1 MDLTSPEI
9 ICTMVEK
16 TQILK
21 SAIHTFANLG
31 IKRVSIDDICFNLSI
46 SKKTFYHHYHEKQSL
61 INDFIAAEF
70 EPIFQEYERA
80 KEDLKSPLEIM
91 VRYNQFLMEVIRT
104 KNPAVLY
111 DLRQFYPE
119 NYEVYHEYRSKLLQ
133 VFQEILESGIHSG
146 HFRKEID
153 ARSLAA
159 LRVAQL
165 KSILVPYPSNQAQ
178 PEEYHHELLEHYIYG
193 IAGFHGMGRFPDASS
208 N

>member
-1 MDLTSPEI
+1 
-9 ICTMVEK
+9 MVEK

-46 SKKTFYHHYHEKQSL
+46 SKKTFYHHYHEKQAL

-70 EPIFQEYERA
+70 RPIFEEYEKLRGGS
-80 KEDLKSPLEIM
+80 KSPLEIM
-91 VRYNQFLMEVIRT
+91 IRYNQFLMELIRS

-119 NYEVYHEYRSKLLQ
+119 NYEVYHEYRSELLQ
-133 VFQEILESGIHSG
+133 AFQAILESGIISG

-153 ARSLAA
+153 AKSLAA
-159 LRVAQL
+159 LRVTQL
-165 KSILVPYPSNQAQ
+165 ESILIPYPSHQAQ
-178 PEEYHHELLEHYIYG
+178 PEQYHQQLFEHYIYG
-193 IAGFHGMGRFPDASS
+193 IAGFLGMGRFPDAS
-208 N
+208 NN